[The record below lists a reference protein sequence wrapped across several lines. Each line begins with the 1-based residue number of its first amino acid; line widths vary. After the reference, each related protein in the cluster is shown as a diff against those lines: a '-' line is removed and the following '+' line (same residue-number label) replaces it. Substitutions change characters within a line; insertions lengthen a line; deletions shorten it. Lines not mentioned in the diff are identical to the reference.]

1 MEMSR
6 KRIIFI
12 DYIRAL
18 AILMVIMCHVIDVN
32 CLFWLGYQ
40 DMSGARQI
48 ILYTLLIFGR
58 CGVPLFLMITGYL
71 LLDRDYSQGK
81 WKSFYLHK
89 WLHLFL
95 LTEIWFAIYEAFAVC
110 VQGKPFVWKDFILRL
125 LFIEEP
131 VLSHAWY
138 LPMILKLYLLIPLI
152 AQIVKNCKTY
162 RTKRWIIVCLMG
174 INLLLQVGY
183 RIYPILT
190 EIASLFLYISYMIVG
205 VYVRQCARKPKKRIS
220 IYSGLLI
227 SIGLLGNEIFLRIQY
242 MHRQPVY
249 LWYDNIFV
257 IVMAMGIFVII
268 SDLDIHR
275 NNRIIVSL
283 SRDSF
288 GIYLIHNMIALS
300 MMHLIQGWKIGLYG
314 KMFITYM
321 FVWGVSW
328 VIERGI
334 EKIPYLGSV
343 LLYKRG

>member
-1 MEMSR
+1 MKK
-6 KRIIFI
+6 KRILFI
-12 DYIRAL
+12 DHIRAL

-40 DMSGARQI
+40 EMSGARQI
-48 ILYTLLIFGR
+48 IIYTLLIFGR

-71 LLDRDYSQGK
+71 LLDRDYSHGK

-220 IYSGLLI
+220 I
-227 SIGLLGNEIFLRIQY
+227 
-242 MHRQPVY
+242 
-249 LWYDNIFV
+249 
-257 IVMAMGIFVII
+257 
-268 SDLDIHR
+268 
-275 NNRIIVSL
+275 
-283 SRDSF
+283 
-288 GIYLIHNMIALS
+288 
-300 MMHLIQGWKIGLYG
+300 
-314 KMFITYM
+314 
-321 FVWGVSW
+321 
-328 VIERGI
+328 
-334 EKIPYLGSV
+334 
-343 LLYKRG
+343 

>member
-6 KRIIFI
+6 KRVIFI

-40 DMSGARQI
+40 EMSGARQI
-48 ILYTLLIFGR
+48 IIYTLLIFGR

-71 LLDRDYSQGK
+71 LLDRDYSHGK

-257 IVMAMGIFVII
+257 IVMAIGIFVII

>member
-1 MEMSR
+1 MKK
-6 KRIIFI
+6 KRILFI
-12 DYIRAL
+12 DHIRAL
-18 AILMVIMCHVIDVN
+18 AILMVIMCHVIDIN

-40 DMSGARQI
+40 EMSGARQI

-71 LLDRDYSQGK
+71 LLDRDYSNGK
-81 WKSFYLHK
+81 WKSFYLYK
-89 WLHLFL
+89 WLYL
-95 LTEIWFAIYEAFAVC
+95 LLVTEIWFVIYEAFAVR
-110 VQGKPFVWKDFILRL
+110 VQGESFVWKDFILRL

-152 AQIVKNCKTY
+152 AQIVKKCKSY
-162 RTKRWIIVCLMG
+162 RTKSWLMVCLIG
-174 INLLLQVGY
+174 INLWLQVGC
-183 RIYPILT
+183 RIYPVLT
-190 EIASLFLYISYMIVG
+190 ESASLVLYVSYMLVG
-205 VYVRQCARKPKKRIS
+205 GYVKQCARRPQKRIS
-220 IYSGLLI
+220 IYSSLLI
-227 SIGLLGNEIFLRIQY
+227 SVGLLGNEIFLRIQY

-257 IVMAMGIFVII
+257 IVMAIGIFVII

-314 KMFITYM
+314 KMFITYIS
-321 FVWGVSW
+321 VLGVSW

-334 EKIPYLGSV
+334 EKIPYLGPT

>member
-1 MEMSR
+1 MKK
-6 KRIIFI
+6 KRILFI
-12 DYIRAL
+12 DHIRAL

-40 DMSGARQI
+40 EMSGARQI
-48 ILYTLLIFGR
+48 IIYTLLIFGR

-71 LLDRDYSQGK
+71 LLDRDYSHGK

-110 VQGKPFVWKDFILRL
+110 VQGESFVWKDFILRL

-257 IVMAMGIFVII
+257 IVMAIGIFVII

>member
-1 MEMSR
+1 M
-6 KRIIFI
+6 
-12 DYIRAL
+12 
-18 AILMVIMCHVIDVN
+18 
-32 CLFWLGYQ
+32 
-40 DMSGARQI
+40 
-48 ILYTLLIFGR
+48 
-58 CGVPLFLMITGYL
+58 
-71 LLDRDYSQGK
+71 
-81 WKSFYLHK
+81 
-89 WLHLFL
+89 
-95 LTEIWFAIYEAFAVC
+95 
-110 VQGKPFVWKDFILRL
+110 
-125 LFIEEP
+125 
-131 VLSHAWY
+131 
-138 LPMILKLYLLIPLI
+138 
-152 AQIVKNCKTY
+152 
-162 RTKRWIIVCLMG
+162 VCLIG
-174 INLLLQVGY
+174 TNLLLQVGC
-183 RIYPILT
+183 RIHLVLT
-190 EIASLFLYISYMIVG
+190 ESASLVLYVSYMLVG
-205 VYVRQCARKPKKRIS
+205 GYVKQCARKPKKRIS

-242 MHRQPVY
+242 MHRQPVS

-257 IVMAMGIFVII
+257 IVMAIGIFVII